1 MIGISGLT
9 TRQKAIMDM
18 LWSMQSM
25 DQVTQLIKALPT
37 RDAQDA
43 HSLIIIAQQES
54 LEEDGS
60 LEEYKDAA
68 TMCIARARAGS
79 C

>member
-1 MIGISGLT
+1 MISISGLT

-18 LWSMQSM
+18 MWSMQSM
-25 DQVTQLIKALPT
+25 DQVTALIRALPT

-54 LEEDGS
+54 LEEDGE
-60 LEEYKDAA
+60 LDAYKDQARL
-68 TMCIARARAGS
+68 CICSARG
-79 C
+79 

>member
-1 MIGISGLT
+1 MITISGLT

-18 LWSMQSM
+18 MWNMQSM
-25 DQVTQLIKALPT
+25 DQVTALIRALPT

-54 LEEDGS
+54 LEEDGE
-60 LEEYKDAA
+60 LDAYMDQA
-68 TMCIARARAGS
+68 RSVIASVSR
-79 C
+79 